1 MMIIFRCNV
10 EAAGTPGPLLGD
22 GTNTTVTMLYP
33 STLTTNVDT
42 LGTQRSLINQSTRQD
57 YSVARLTI
65 VGVGDNGG
73 VAYLLARGSTL
84 ADGRRVAAYGELPA
98 IGGGVC
104 NDVNLGDFDVD
115 AAAGGDGVVVW
126 AEIR

>member
-1 MMIIFRCNV
+1 MLLIFKCV
-10 EAAGTPGPLLGD
+10 VTSAGTPGPLLGD
-22 GTNTTVTMLYP
+22 DDATTVTMLYP
-33 STLTTNVDT
+33 SALTTNLDT
-42 LGTQRSLINQSTRQD
+42 LGTQRSVINQSTRQD

-65 VGVGDNGG
+65 VGIGDNGG
-73 VAYLLARGSTL
+73 AAYLLARGSAL
-84 ADGRRVAAYGELPA
+84 VDGRRVAAYGELPA

-104 NDVNLGDFDVD
+104 NDINLGDFDVD

>member
-1 MMIIFRCNV
+1 MILIFKCNV

-22 GTNTTVTMLYP
+22 GVNTTVTMLYP
-33 STLTTNVDT
+33 SALTTNLDT
-42 LGTQRSLINQSTRQD
+42 LGAQRSVINQSTRQD

-65 VGVGDNGG
+65 VGTGDNGG

-104 NDVNLGDFDVD
+104 NDINLGDFDVD
-115 AAAGGDGVVVW
+115 AANTDDGVVVW